1 MPSHPGTSLRS
12 SASFSAALLPE
23 LLVGR
28 GWLSAEQIAEAMA
41 EQQQSVVPGVL
52 WTANGGD
59 YALHR
64 TDIPAGE
71 PSLIQLPGD
80 RSRPPDWK
88 ATEWVPWGTGFVA
101 LFDANTC
108 EHIQDIDNLG
118 EPVSLAVI
126 GDRSFVHTPSL
137 WAQGWAAH
145 SHTLLYDRIPL
156 KGLGHL
162 PLDLTWGHQRLYL
175 ADRGAGIV
183 HGVDARDGRY
193 LGYVAVRPAGSKK
206 ALHVAPLPDGR
217 RFYVTDNQ
225 SAAIWIA
232 DAQKWRVKRQ
242 PLSYGPLGN
251 VALSADGQWL
261 FVLAIKPGPSLELL
275 ILEARNLVLR
285 HAVPLRG
292 EPFSQV
298 DDPCDLL
305 ALSPNGQY
313 LVAMTYVNRPK
324 LLTPLVTVIDL
335 EGPEV
340 MFEYTL
346 DEESKPTNL
355 AWWAPHPQPVPSLVD
370 IIADKGWVDR
380 VALTNLQLE
389 MVEPPAAL
397 MPRAA
402 SAGTPEIEL
411 VTIHQE
417 TEAFPVLDQYVVDP
431 ALLGAFP
438 EKALRAYM
446 FLPLSQEGTTLTVAV
461 VDAANEKLEALFT
474 AALKDLELVRV
485 AITQKE
491 FDRFLEERYPIILA
505 KYQAIVS
512 RHAPPAVAEAPEPPR
527 RRPRHAVLAQADPVM
542 VDEIIVQAL
551 LPLVPAERLDD
562 ALPDLFAEA
571 GRLRDVLATEERTAI
586 QLPQWGITHDIT
598 QRWLI
603 EALSPPGQDTLDED
617 EPVPPPAAT
626 GNGVTPQPR
635 SIASPDQLANLPP
648 QTVLLCDAEMRRV
661 VELGPTG
668 ETVWQA
674 DAYSAELVEPRSAS
688 RLASGNT
695 LIADGDRVIEVTKN
709 GNVFCEIGGPELR
722 FLRPQRCTRLLN
734 GHTLVADRGHHR
746 VVELDENG
754 KVIWQY
760 GFAGSLGITE
770 GRLYSPT
777 DLQRLPHGNT
787 LITDSDNHRVI
798 EIDGDDRIVWQY
810 GNAANKLG
818 QGQGLG
824 DNQLD
829 SPGSAWRFGNGN
841 TLIVDAGNRRL
852 VEVTADRRAVWMSQ
866 IPAEGGRPLWAWRL
880 QDFQTILAT
889 DRYVFQIAP
898 TGEPIGFLEFNQLL
912 PPSPADYIRDDEP
925 FESGPSPRL
934 DRLVKQTAQSY
945 IRVNR
950 GELGP
955 LSVVLIDRARNRLFE
970 VNRHKQI
977 TWRVDEPASP
987 LDLRL
992 QRPQMVELIGAERAL
1007 ITDTDHHRVIEIQ
1020 KGTKEI
1026 IWQYGKQGVMGSGPS
1041 QLGHPRSA
1049 SLTTDDTVL
1058 IADGYSGR
1066 VIEVDRSGEII
1077 WTFGGWDDDLEGL
1090 TSPYYAQRLPDGNT
1104 LITDWSS
1111 HQVMEVDAEGVL
1123 VWRYGKPRQPGQD
1136 AGQLMYP
1143 EMAVRLAVG
1152 TTLICDTRNSR
1163 VLEVDPEGN
1172 VVWQYGLEGE
1182 KTLSAPTQAMR
1193 LATGHTVIVHS
1204 NQRQILEVNPL
1215 GEVVWQY
1222 ALPPERRNS

>member
-1 MPSHPGTSLRS
+1 MSTSPGPTSRS

-28 GWLSAEQIAEAMA
+28 GWLSPDQIAEAMA
-41 EQQQSVVPGVL
+41 EQRQSVVPGVL
-52 WTANGGD
+52 WTANAGD
-59 YALHR
+59 YALR
-64 TDIPAGE
+64 RADLPAGD
-71 PSLIQLPGD
+71 SALIQLPGD

-118 EPVSLAVI
+118 EPASLAVV
-126 GDRSFVHTPSL
+126 GDHAYVHTPTL
-137 WAQGWAAH
+137 WSQGWAAR
-145 SHTLLYDRIPL
+145 SRTLLYDRIPL
-156 KGLGHL
+156 RGLGHL
-162 PLDLTWGHQRLYL
+162 PLDLTLGPQRLYL

-183 HGVDARDGRY
+183 HGVETATGRY

-225 SAAIWIA
+225 SAAVWIA
-232 DAQKWRVKRQ
+232 DGQKWRLKRQ
-242 PLSYGPLGN
+242 PLGYGPLGHA
-251 VALSADGQWL
+251 VLSDDGQWL
-261 FVLAIKPGPSLELL
+261 FALAIKPGPSLDLL

-335 EGPEV
+335 DGPEV

-370 IIADKGWVDR
+370 IIADKGWIDR

-389 MVEPPAAL
+389 MAGPPPSLVLSGEAAPEVETVATAPGDEP
-397 MPRAA
+397 
-402 SAGTPEIEL
+402 
-411 VTIHQE
+411 
-417 TEAFPVLDQYVVDP
+417 FPVLDAYVIDP

-446 FLPLSQEGTTLTVAV
+446 FLPLSQEGITLTVAV
-461 VDAANEKLEALFT
+461 VDIANEKLEALFA
-474 AALKDLELVRV
+474 AALKDLDLVRV
-485 AITQKE
+485 AISQAE
-491 FDRFLEERYPIILA
+491 FDRFLDERYPIILA
-505 KYQAIVS
+505 KYQAIVA
-512 RHAPPAVAEAPEPPR
+512 RHAPPAVAEAPERPV
-527 RRPRHAVLAQADPVM
+527 RRPPPAVLAGADPVL
-542 VDEIIVQAL
+542 VDELIVQAL
-551 LPLVPAERLDD
+551 SPLLPPERVDD
-562 ALPDLFAEA
+562 ALPDLFSEA
-571 GRLRDVLATEERTAI
+571 ARLRETLLHDERTAVR
-586 QLPQWGITHDIT
+586 LPQWGITHEIT

-603 EALSPPGQDTLDED
+603 EALSPPGSDLPPEA
-617 EPVPPPAAT
+617 EPAPPPPVSGSTVNA
-626 GNGVTPQPR
+626 QPR

-648 QTVLLCDAEMRRV
+648 QTVLLCDAAMRRV

-674 DAYSAELVEPRSAS
+674 DAFSAELVEPRCAS

-695 LIADGDRVIEVTKN
+695 LVSDGDRVIELN
-709 GNVFCEIGGPELR
+709 RHGNLFAEIGGPELR
-722 FLRPQRCTRLLN
+722 YLRPHRCTRLLN
-734 GHTLVADRGHHR
+734 GHTLIADRGHHR

-754 KVIWQY
+754 KVVWQY

-777 DLQRLPHGNT
+777 DLQRLANGNT
-787 LITDSDNHRVI
+787 LICDADNHRVI

-810 GNAANKLG
+810 GNAGNKLG

-824 DNQLD
+824 DQQLD
-829 SPGSAWRFGNGN
+829 TPVSAWRFGNGN

-852 VEVTADRRAVWMSQ
+852 VEVKPGGQCIWIAT
-866 IPAEGGRPLWAWRL
+866 IPVEGGKPLWAWRL
-880 QDFQTILAT
+880 QDFQTIVAT
-889 DRYVFQIAP
+889 DRFVFQVAP
-898 TGEPIGFLEFNQLL
+898 TGEPIGFLEFSQLL
-912 PPSPADYIRDDEP
+912 PPSPETYERDEAP
-925 FESGPSPRL
+925 GEVGPSPRL

-945 IRVNR
+945 IRAHR

-970 VNRHKQI
+970 INRHKQI
-977 TWRVDEPASP
+977 VWRVEEPGSP

-992 QRPQMVELIGAERAL
+992 QRPQMVEVVDAERVL
-1007 ITDTDHHRVIEIQ
+1007 ITDTDHHRVVEIQ
-1020 KGTKEI
+1020 KGTKDV
-1026 IWQYGKQGVMGSGPS
+1026 IWQYGKLGVMGSGPG
-1041 QLGHPRSA
+1041 QLGHPRGA
-1049 SLTTDDTVL
+1049 TLTAADTVL

-1066 VIEVDRSGEII
+1066 VIEVDRSGDVI
-1077 WTFGGWDDDLEGL
+1077 WSFGGWDDDLEGL
-1090 TSPYYAQRLPDGNT
+1090 TSPYYAQRLADGHT

-1123 VWRYGKPRQPGQD
+1123 VWRYGKPRQPGNGP
-1136 AGQLMYP
+1136 GQLMYP
-1143 EMAVRLAVG
+1143 EMAVRLPVG

-1172 VVWQYGLEGE
+1172 PVWQYGPDGE
-1182 KTLSAPTQAMR
+1182 KPVSSPTQAMR

-1204 NQRQILEVNPL
+1204 NHRQILEVNPL

-1222 ALPPERRNS
+1222 ALPPERRTT